1 MKATIIYPVEEKE
14 IRTFGDPP
22 RRGCAVIV
30 QGDDGNR
37 YELFAIEGSAVWTMP
52 KGAELEVE
60 IKEPAAPGKQGKVK
74 LPGSGSGFKGYQR
87 REYKTP
93 TPEQAKEAADFA
105 ANLFKAMKG
114 RMEGASDEAVA
125 RITAALI
132 EKLC

>member
-1 MKATIIYPVEEKE
+1 MKAIVKYPVEETE
-14 IRTFGDPP
+14 IRLWNGKKT
-22 RRGCAVIV
+22 CNVIV
-30 QGDDGNR
+30 QDEAGLR
-37 YELFAIEGSAVWTMP
+37 YKLFAFEGSKAWELKEGEEIDVEVKEAAAV
-52 KGAELEVE
+52 
-60 IKEPAAPGKQGKVK
+60 GKQGEVK
-74 LPGSGSGFKGYQR
+74 LPGSGNGGKTFTR

-93 TPEQAKEAADFA
+93 TPEQAKEASDFG